1 MRPRTLAWIVATYV
15 VVLVV
20 TRVLG
25 LEPDPLLLALSVALA
40 AGFLGLTLVGL
51 RNESAFWDVDA
62 TTMSAQSGHDAR
74 FAATVRVVDGHLH
87 AREPDGILRDRL
99 SLLAD
104 RTLTLRHGIGLDD
117 PRAADLLGPAVMAVL
132 RGPVRRLGV
141 PEIDATLTRIEEL

>member
-20 TRVLG
+20 TRVLE
-25 LEPDPLLLALSVALA
+25 LEPDPLLLALTVALA
-40 AGFLGLTLVGL
+40 AGFLGLTMVGL

-99 SLLAD
+99 ALLAD

>member
-1 MRPRTLAWIVATYV
+1 MRLRTLAWVVATYV

-20 TRVLG
+20 TRVLE
-25 LEPDPLLLALSVALA
+25 LEPDPLLLGLTVALA

-51 RNESAFWDVDA
+51 RNESAYWDVDA
-62 TTMSAQSGHDAR
+62 TTLSALSGHDAR

-132 RGPVRRLGV
+132 RGPVRRLAV
-141 PEIDATLTRIEEL
+141 HEIDATLTRIEEL

>member
-1 MRPRTLAWIVATYV
+1 MAWIVATYV
-15 VVLVV
+15 ALLVV
-20 TRVLG
+20 TRVLE
-25 LEPDPLLLALSVALA
+25 LEPDPLLLALTVALA
-40 AGFLGLTLVGL
+40 AGFIGLTLVGL
-51 RNESAFWDVDA
+51 RNESAFWDVDS
-62 TTMSAQSGHDAR
+62 TTLSAQSGHDAR

-132 RGPVRRLGV
+132 RGPVRRLAV
-141 PEIDATLTRIEEL
+141 NEIDATLTRIEEL